1 MLNVKIF
8 SFPPT
13 FQNKNGK
20 SFKQIIKYNT
30 VNFIKSFN
38 QNYKQKIVESKSQ
51 VEVLFLQSRIQNV
64 ELILVQVNMGDW
76 QVRQVIIHSET
87 EEDCGSVVIWS

>member
-38 QNYKQKIVESKSQ
+38 QNYKQKIEESKSQ
-51 VEVLFLQSRIQNV
+51 VEKLYFCRAVFKMLNSSWSK
-64 ELILVQVNMGDW
+64 LIWVTGK
-76 QVRQVIIHSET
+76 
-87 EEDCGSVVIWS
+87 